1 MERKNRKQRL
11 YHSRWKSRLSYYIYT
26 LFYEYVLDQNL
37 EQVVE
42 YYDYQFKAKYKLDE
56 QNFLTFLSFGSKD
69 KLKLIYNEDAMDE
82 GDDTLCEDMV
92 WKQNQQS
99 HNVGLYYTFTTGK
112 KFSNTLMS
120 YGAMTTYYRWA
131 DVPKSQVA
139 WARDLGTT

>member
-1 MERKNRKQRL
+1 ME
-11 YHSRWKSRLSYYIYT
+11 
-26 LFYEYVLDQNL
+26 
-37 EQVVE
+37 
-42 YYDYQFKAKYKLDE
+42 
-56 QNFLTFLSFGSKD
+56 
-69 KLKLIYNEDAMDE
+69 E
-82 GDDTLCEDMV
+82 GDDPLWEDMV

-139 WARDLGTT
+139 WARDLGTTSRPFIFGVKDKLDFEWWENKAKLKAGVEFNYYRFNIDGKMVLLRKMSEGNFDPSDQILLG